1 MNVMVNPYN
10 AILAA
15 NYLLNLDINEVK
27 QQHQK
32 SVAPFVIELKAAQS
46 DYLLNQLEQKQIK
59 QELLTKIADNVKE
72 VLPML
77 TEESRQKLIRF
88 ILIEQKF

>member
-1 MNVMVNPYN
+1 MKEHVNPYN
-10 AILAA
+10 ALLAA

-32 SVAPFVIELKAAQS
+32 SVAPFVIELKVAQS
-46 DYLLNQLEQKQIK
+46 DYWLSQLEQKPEK
-59 QELLTKIADNVKE
+59 HELLNKIAENVKH

-77 TEESRQKLIRF
+77 KEESRYKLIRF
-88 ILIEQKF
+88 ILMK